1 MLKIRSRSGRNLKI
15 LQSFVAE
22 RHPIE
27 IKYVQNENIT
37 HAKTQKRKD
46 NAKKNNRA
54 VFRSFL
60 CESFAPWRLCV
71 RNDCPIIASIL
82 VANKVSGVGKY

>member
-1 MLKIRSRSGRNLKI
+1 LEFKKFYSSY
-15 LQSFVAE
+15 VAE
-22 RHPIE
+22 RRLIE
-27 IKYVQNENIT
+27 IKYVHDENVT

-71 RNDCPIIASIL
+71 SL
-82 VANKVSGVGKY
+82 